1 MFAQISLKSK
11 LVFMLLGIALFCIA
25 IVGYQG
31 LSNGKAALTDRIY
44 NQLTSV
50 RESKRAQIQTW
61 LNEMQSHV
69 QAMAINH
76 STINASREFIS
87 AYHRLDN
94 ETLSHNQLTNLK
106 NYYTQQYLPLL
117 SKKLKISPQL
127 EHYLPSNSAMQY
139 LQYHYISQEHT
150 PSNISTKT
158 QSKSNNR
165 SYYAGVHQ
173 YYNPVFKEIIE
184 AYGIEDM
191 FLVDIKTGDIVY
203 SAMKNI
209 DFSRNLYTGSF
220 SVSNLGSLAKT
231 IHDTQ
236 SPSKVNI
243 SDFNFYKPA
252 YGKPAAFM
260 GTTIFDE
267 SQQAI
272 AILMIRVPLAR
283 LNDVMTGKK
292 GWKDQGLG
300 DTGEA
305 FLVGDDLLMRSNA
318 RLLYEAEADEC
329 YATSLAEKHL
339 INKNTAEKICQLNTS
354 ILLQKVSNTALK
366 KALQGQ
372 SGTEI
377 VNSYSGEKTLVAYA
391 PLLLEQLH
399 WAIIAQ
405 IDLKEANTPIRNF
418 QKQLTISG
426 VIIASIITLFAMF
439 LAYLFTRPIDIL
451 MEGVHQLSEGN
462 TAVNIKLD
470 RKDEY
475 GQLAQTF
482 NNTAKLLHKK
492 EGVIEE
498 KKQQYKKLLKSILPQ
513 KIADQ
518 YMSNKDQ
525 GFSEKVENVTV
536 LYTALGGFK
545 NYIDQS
551 NANDSIHLLNELIA
565 LTDKLA
571 QKHGIE
577 KIKTVGSCYLAAC
590 GLTTPR
596 LNHAQRSVDFSLDL
610 LQLLQQFNR
619 THSAQLSL
627 RVGLHTGDVLAGI
640 VGKDKICFDIW
651 GTPVSQASRIRFSAS
666 QNSIIITESVY
677 QNLINQAAFSSHK
690 TIKTKEMGDLSVYT
704 YSLEAND
711 SPTQSPSESDNG

>member
-1 MFAQISLKSK
+1 
-11 LVFMLLGIALFCIA
+11 MLLGIALFCIA

-31 LSNGKAALTDRIY
+31 LSNGKVALTDRIY

-87 AYHRLDN
+87 AYHRLDD
-94 ETLSHNQLTNLK
+94 ETLSHDQLTNLK
-106 NYYTQQYLPLL
+106 DYYSQQYLPQL
-117 SKKLKISPQL
+117 SKKLKITPQL
-127 EHYLPSNSAMQY
+127 EHYLPSSPAMQY

-150 PSNISTKT
+150 PDSESD
-158 QSKSNNR
+158 NR

-173 YYNPVFKEIIE
+173 YYNPVFKEIIDT
-184 AYGIEDM
+184 YGIEDM

-209 DFSRNLYTGSF
+209 DFSRNLYSGPF
-220 SVSNLGSLAKT
+220 SVSNLGNLAKT

-236 SPSKVNI
+236 SPGKVNI
-243 SDFNFYKPA
+243 SDFDFYKPA
-252 YGKPAAFM
+252 YGKPASFM

-267 SQQAI
+267 AQQAI

-318 RLLYEAEADEC
+318 RLLYESEKC
-329 YATSLAEKHL
+329 YAKDLSEKHL
-339 INKNTAEKICQLNTS
+339 LDKNTAERICQLDTS

-399 WAIIAQ
+399 WAIISQ

-426 VIIASIITLFAMF
+426 VIIASIITLFAML

-451 MEGVHQLSEGN
+451 MKGVHQLSEGN

-492 EGVIEE
+492 EELIES
-498 KKQQYKKLLKSILPQ
+498 KTQQYENLLASILPK
-513 KIADQ
+513 KIADK
-518 YMSNKDQ
+518 YISNKEQ
-525 GFSEKVENVTV
+525 GFSEKIENVTV
-536 LYTALGGFK
+536 LYTSLGGFK
-545 NYIDQS
+545 NYMDQAS
-551 NANDSIHLLNELIA
+551 ANSSIHLLNELIA

-571 QKHGIE
+571 AKHGIE
-577 KIKTVGSCYLAAC
+577 KIKTIGSCYLAAC
-590 GLTTPR
+590 GLMIPR

-610 LQLLQQFNR
+610 LQLVQQFNR
-619 THSAQLSL
+619 THSTQLSL

-640 VGKDKICFDIW
+640 VDGDKICFDIW
-651 GTPVSQASRIRFSAS
+651 GTPVSQASRIRFSTS
-666 QNSIIITESVY
+666 KNSIIITESVY
-677 QNLINQAAFSSHK
+677 QGLTNQATFSSHE
-690 TIKTKEMGDLSVYT
+690 TLKTKEMGELSVYT
-704 YSLEAND
+704 YSLDANN
-711 SPTQSPSESDNG
+711 SLSPSQSESNNG